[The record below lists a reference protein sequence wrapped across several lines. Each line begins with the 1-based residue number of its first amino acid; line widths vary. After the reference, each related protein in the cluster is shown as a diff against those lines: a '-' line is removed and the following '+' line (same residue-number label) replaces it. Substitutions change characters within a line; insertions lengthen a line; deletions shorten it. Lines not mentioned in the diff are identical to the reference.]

1 MEIGKLAFLETYTS
15 DDNGGI
21 IEVHS
26 KPNFGAVFRFSLP
39 VMKEEKDE

>member
-1 MEIGKLAFLETYTS
+1 MGLAIAKKIIE
-15 DDNGGI
+15 DNGGI

-39 VMKEEKDE
+39 VMKDEKNE

>member
-1 MEIGKLAFLETYTS
+1 LAIAKKIIE
-15 DDNGGI
+15 DNGGF

-39 VMKEEKDE
+39 VIKEEEKDE